1 MISVT
6 SAQIQEQETLQTSTF
21 PLLRSALELTKH
33 IGGDFEYPGFPLCQ
47 IYLQLS
53 INHREII
60 QELDNHEN
68 WPVNLWFAGDN
79 DHLKNQVRGLRRL
92 CHVSKI
98 KKMRNISLKFKTFF
112 SESN

>member
-1 MISVT
+1 MHKLFPVT
-6 SAQIQEQETLQTSTF
+6 SAQIQEQETLQTPIKSF
-21 PLLRSALELTKH
+21 PLLRSALELTKL

-92 CHVSKI
+92 CHVNTSDTF
-98 KKMRNISLKFKTFF
+98 LKPF
-112 SESN
+112 